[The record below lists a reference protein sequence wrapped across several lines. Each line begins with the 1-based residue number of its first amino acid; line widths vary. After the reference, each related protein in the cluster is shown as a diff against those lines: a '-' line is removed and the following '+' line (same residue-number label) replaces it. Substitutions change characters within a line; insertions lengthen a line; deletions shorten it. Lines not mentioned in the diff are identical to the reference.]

1 MRCPQCKEK
10 LVTGA
15 KFCHQ
20 CGTALPPEVTEK
32 TVSWYY
38 DPVFVI
44 LIIFLVL
51 AVFGLPLLWRS
62 PRFTEW
68 QKWTISILT
77 VIYTGLILG
86 LTFYLVFFILLPY
99 IRQITTLT

>member
-1 MRCPQCKEK
+1 MRCPRCKQK

-20 CGTALPPEVTEK
+20 CGAGLPPEVTEK
-32 TVSWYY
+32 TIIWYY

-51 AVFGLPLLWRS
+51 AVFGLPLLWKS
-62 PRFTEW
+62 PRFAEW
-68 QKWTISILT
+68 QKWLISILT
-77 VIYTGLILG
+77 VIYTGIILWFTYYLI
-86 LTFYLVFFILLPY
+86 FVVLLPY
-99 IRQITTLT
+99 FRQMATML